1 MEDCLFCKFVS
12 GELKIE
18 KIFENKN
25 IIAFND
31 INPQSPIHILIIPKI
46 HISTLNDLGKNNNV
60 LMGELFL
67 VASQLAKKNG
77 IADKGYRTIINC
89 NEYGGQTV
97 FHIHLHLL
105 AGRVLKWPPG

>member
-12 GELKIE
+12 GKLEIK
-18 KIFENKN
+18 KVFENKN

-46 HISTLNDLGKNNNV
+46 HISTLNDLDNNNNN
-60 LMGELFL
+60 LMGELLL
-67 VASQLAKKNG
+67 VASQLAKKNK